1 LLTDF
6 SEILVSDPLTISGSR
21 FLGKACELL
30 INRRLRR
37 LELSLSDNGSVVI
50 EHAECGGPIAYY
62 KSSPMVNRPAGAGA

>member
-1 LLTDF
+1 
-6 SEILVSDPLTISGSR
+6 
-21 FLGKACELL
+21 L

-62 KSSPMVNRPAGAGA
+62 GSSGSIVDRLQELAVAT